1 MAGFLCGLVT
11 AAAILGPVGYVLLR
25 RQGANVR
32 RQSDSK
38 GRQLE
43 ELSKLTGGL
52 AHEIK
57 NPLSTI
63 KVNLKL
69 IIEDAAAGE
78 GKEQRWF
85 RKIEV
90 VQKETQR
97 LEHILDDFLRYIGNA
112 ELKLSTVDVNE
123 MVGEMIDFYLPQ
135 AQSQGV
141 TIRQGLEQG
150 ELFCDTDSDLIK
162 QVILNLFING
172 VQAMPDGGELIVR
185 TEVKGPNAVVEIS
198 DTGLGIEPEKLD
210 KIFDAYYTTKR
221 GGSGLGLPTARKIVE
236 AHSGNIRVTSQAGK
250 GTSFAIEL
258 PLVSAK
264 DIS

>member
-1 MAGFLCGLVT
+1 MVT
-11 AAAILGPVGYVLLR
+11 AVAILVPVVYVLLR
-25 RQGANVR
+25 RQGAVVR
-32 RQSDSK
+32 KQSDSK

-69 IIEDAAAGE
+69 IIEDAAAGD
-78 GKEQRWF
+78 GTEQRWF

-97 LEHILDDFLRYIGNA
+97 LEDILDDFLRYIGNA
-112 ELKLSTVDVNE
+112 ELKLCRVDVNE
-123 MVGEMIDFYLPQ
+123 LVGEMIDFYLPQ

-150 ELFCDTDSDLIK
+150 QLFCDMDSDLIK
-162 QVILNLFING
+162 QVILNLFINAA
-172 VQAMPDGGELIVR
+172 QAMPDGGELIIR
-185 TEVKGPNAVVEIS
+185 TEVKGANAVIEIS
-198 DTGLGIEPEKLD
+198 DTGLGIEAEKLD

-236 AHSGNIRVTSQAGK
+236 AHSGNIRVTSHASK

-258 PLVSAK
+258 PLGTTK

>member
-1 MAGFLCGLVT
+1 MAGFLYGLVT
-11 AAAILGPVGYVLLR
+11 AVAVLGPVGYVLLR
-25 RQGANVR
+25 RQGVIVR

-69 IIEDAAAGE
+69 IIEDAAAGD

-112 ELKLSTVDVNE
+112 ELRPGRVDMNE
-123 MVGEMIDFYLPQ
+123 LMGEMIDFYLPQ

-150 ELFCDTDSDLIK
+150 ELFCDTDSDMIK

-185 TEVKGPNAVVEIS
+185 TEVKGSNAVVEIS

-236 AHSGNIRVTSQAGK
+236 AHRGNIRVTSQAGK